1 MRQTIDG
8 AAFRQMIINAAASI
22 ELHRQQVNEL
32 NVFPVPD
39 GDTGTNMSLTMGA
52 AAADLRRADDSILLG
67 KAAQVTA
74 SALLRGARGNS
85 GVITSLLFRGI
96 SKSLKDKAEADGVD
110 FANALN
116 EGVEAA
122 YKAVMKPT
130 EGTILTVSRVSAAH
144 ALDVALE
151 NPNIEVVLEETIQAA
166 WLALDETIHQNPVL
180 EKAGVVD
187 AGGKG
192 YIHILEGMLA
202 ALRGEEII
210 AGEAPAAEEAATK
223 DRADFSAVPLE
234 EITFTFDTV
243 YIVRKDD
250 PGVDLDPL
258 REFLSSIGDSLVIGE
273 DDETFKVHVHT
284 DIPGV
289 ALTESQKYGTLELAK
304 IENMRTQAEQ
314 LAAGRQ
320 AQTTDDLEAVDA
332 ELEALAESE
341 AAAAQKA
348 AATEPAAPE
357 KEYGVVSVC
366 AGAGLAEVFRDLGVD
381 GIIEGGQTMNPCT
394 ADILKEINRTPAKTV
409 FVLPNNKNIVM
420 AAQQAVP
427 LTEKQVV
434 VIPTSTIPQG
444 VSAMLVLD
452 PEADVETNEAA
463 MLEAASAVTTMQITY
478 AARDSDF
485 DGCSI
490 HAGDYMALVNGGLH
504 GISADMNAL
513 FTGLA
518 EKINELESEFI
529 TIFYGADVSGADAE
543 ACAALFT
550 KLCPQAE
557 ITLLSGGQP
566 VYYYLI
572 SAEP

>member
-320 AQTTDDLEAVDA
+320 AQTTDDLEAIDA

-427 LTEKQVV
+427 MTEKQVV